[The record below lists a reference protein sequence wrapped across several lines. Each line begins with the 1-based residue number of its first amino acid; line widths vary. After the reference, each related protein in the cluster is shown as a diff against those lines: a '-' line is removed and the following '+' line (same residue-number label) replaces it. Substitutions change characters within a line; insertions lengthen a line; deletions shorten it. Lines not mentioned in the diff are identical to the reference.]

1 MELFM
6 SLQKKFVIILTAV
19 ILLFIATTTILITM
33 LVLTNR
39 TSENAAAGKALI
51 SDAELDYIHSEMF
64 DMFADN
70 FEWQMNSVEKRT
82 LADAERMANY
92 SGKNGA
98 LTPEQLKKFIN
109 PNFPYTEVYYA
120 LETDG
125 KYVGTSDSAD
135 MSVDYRTRPWY
146 VGAKSVK
153 GVFITEPYDTVT
165 NSSGEKIITFSYP
178 IFDSSKNIIGV
189 YGIDMNGSELIS
201 RFLPRDLAPYI
212 TGILLING
220 DGSIAPFFD
229 YESVGTLVD
238 SPYFTDITS
247 DNHAWT
253 IRIFG
258 DFTEYDKILGNMSFE
273 EAKSSFDLDAVKQMT
288 YQLTSSTDYIKFN
301 VQRNA
306 SVYKSIEVEK
316 TPAFMKNIAMSVNT
330 ESWAYDD
337 VYFVFETD
345 GKYIGTDSTVDT
357 DIDFRTRPWYIT
369 AKESSGAIWTDF
381 YQSITG
387 SQTKI
392 MTFTAPLQ
400 DENGN
405 FVGAVGFDITTETA
419 KSMLYNGD
427 ASLEAL
433 LILIK

>member
-1 MELFM
+1 M
-6 SLQKKFVIILTAV
+6 SLQKKLTIILITATV
-19 ILLFIATTTILITM
+19 LFIATA
-33 LVLTNR
+33 
-39 TSENAAAGKALI
+39 SALI
-51 SDAELDYIHSEMF
+51 IVLAVSNRSDTADKVLISETELDYIHDEMF
-64 DMFADN
+64 YIFADN
-70 FEWQMNSVEKRT
+70 FEWQMESVEKRT
-82 LADAERMANY
+82 FADAERMANY
-92 SGKNGA
+92 SGKSGA

-120 LETDG
+120 LESDG

-146 VGAKSVK
+146 EGAKAAN

-178 IFDSSKNIIGV
+178 IFDNDKNIIGV

-201 RFLPRDLAPYI
+201 RFLPRRLAPYI
-212 TGILLING
+212 KGILMIGG
-220 DGSIAPFFD
+220 DGTTAPFFD
-229 YESVGTLVD
+229 YEQADSLAD
-238 SPYFTDITS
+238 SPYVTDITS

-258 DFTEYDKILGNMSFE
+258 DFTEYDKTLGDMSFE
-273 EAKSSFDLDAVKQMT
+273 EAKDSCNLDAVSQMT

-306 SVYKSIEVEK
+306 AVYHSIEVEK

-337 VYFVFETD
+337 VYFVFDSD
-345 GKYIGTDSTVDT
+345 GKYIGTDSTVDEN
-357 DIDFRTRPWYIT
+357 IDFRTRPWYT
-369 AKESSGAIWTDF
+369 ASKASTGAVWTDF

-387 SQTKI
+387 SREKI
-392 MTFTAPLQ
+392 MTFTAPLY

-427 ASLEAL
+427 ASLESL
-433 LILIK
+433 LILAK

>member
-1 MELFM
+1 M
-6 SLQKKFVIILTAV
+6 SLQKRLT
-19 ILLFIATTTILITM
+19 IILITVT
-33 LVLTNR
+33 VLFIVT
-39 TSENAAAGKALI
+39 TSALI
-51 SDAELDYIHSEMF
+51 ILLAIANKPDTAEQVPISEAELEYIHDEMF
-64 DMFADN
+64 NMFADN
-70 FEWQMNSVEKRT
+70 FGWQMDSVEKRT

-92 SGKNGA
+92 SGRSGV
-98 LTPEQLKKFIN
+98 LSTEQIKKFIN

-146 VGAKSVK
+146 EGAKAAG

-178 IFDSSKNIIGV
+178 IFDSDKNIIGV

-201 RFLPRDLAPYI
+201 RFLPRELAPYI
-212 TGILLING
+212 TGILMINT
-220 DGSIAPFFD
+220 DGTIAPFFD
-229 YESVGTLVD
+229 YKQADSLAD
-238 SPYFTDITS
+238 SPYVKDITS
-247 DNHAWT
+247 ENHSWI

-258 DFTEYDKILGNMSFE
+258 DFTEYDKTLKHMSFE
-273 EAKSSFDLDAVKQMT
+273 EAKDAYELDAANQMA

-306 SVYKSIEVEK
+306 SVYSSIVVEK

-345 GKYIGTDSTVDT
+345 GKYIGTDDTVDEN
-357 DIDFRTRPWYIT
+357 IDFRTRPWYKD
-369 AKESSGAIWTDF
+369 AKGSTGVIWTDF

-387 SQTKI
+387 SHQKI
-392 MTFTAPLQ
+392 MTFTAPLY

-427 ASLEAL
+427 ASLESL

>member
-1 MELFM
+1 M

-19 ILLFIATTTILITM
+19 IVLFIATTTILITM
-33 LVLTNR
+33 LVLSNR
-39 TSENAAAGKALI
+39 TSENADSKALI
-51 SDAELDYIHSEMF
+51 NDAELEYIHSEMF

-98 LTPEQLKKFIN
+98 LTPEQLNKFIN

-178 IFDSSKNIIGV
+178 IFDENRNIIGV

-212 TGILLING
+212 TGILMING

-229 YESVGTLVD
+229 YEAVGSLVN
-238 SPYFTDITS
+238 SPYITDITS
-247 DNHAWT
+247 DNHAWS

-258 DFTEYDKILGNMSFE
+258 DFTEYDKILSNMSFE
-273 EAKSSFDLDAVKQMT
+273 EAKSSYNFDAVKQMT

-306 SVYKSIEVEK
+306 AVYKSIEVEK
-316 TPAFMKNIAMSVNT
+316 TPAFMKNVATSVNT

-337 VYFVFETD
+337 VYFVFEKD
-345 GKYIGTDSTVDT
+345 GKYIGTDETVSAST
-357 DIDFRTRPWYIT
+357 DFRDRPWYIM
-369 AKESSGAIWTDF
+369 AKETGVVSWTDF

-387 SQTKI
+387 SRQKI
-392 MTFTAPLQ
+392 MTFAAPLF
-400 DENGN
+400 DENDN

>member
-1 MELFM
+1 M
-6 SLQKKFVIILTAV
+6 SLQKKFIIILV
-19 ILLFIATTTILITM
+19 SIVLLFIATTTVLITL
-33 LVLTNR
+33 LVTSNR
-39 TSENAAAGKALI
+39 SETADKVLI
-51 SDAELDYIHSEMF
+51 TESELEYIHNEMF

-70 FEWQMNSVEKRT
+70 FEWQMDSVEKRT

-92 SGKNGA
+92 SGKSGA
-98 LTPEQLKKFIN
+98 LTPAQLKKFIN

-146 VGAKSVK
+146 EGAKTAN

-178 IFDSSKNIIGV
+178 IFDNDKNIIGV

-201 RFLPRDLAPYI
+201 RFLPRSLAPYI
-212 TGILLING
+212 TGILMING
-220 DGSIAPFFD
+220 DGTVAPFFD
-229 YESVGTLVD
+229 YKAADSLTD
-238 SPYFTDITS
+238 SPYVTDITS
-247 DNHAWT
+247 ENHAWT

-258 DFTEYDKILGNMSFE
+258 DFTEYDKILSGMSFP
-273 EAKSSFDLDAVKQMT
+273 EAKNSFNLDAASQMT
-288 YQLTSSTDYIKFN
+288 YQLKSSTDYIKFN

-306 SVYKSIEVEK
+306 AVYRSIEVEK
-316 TPAFMKNIAMSVNT
+316 TPAFMKNIAMSINT

-337 VYFVFETD
+337 IYFVFESD
-345 GKYIGTDSTVDT
+345 GKYIGTDSTVPENT
-357 DIDFRTRPWYIT
+357 DFRTRPWYIASKDAT
-369 AKESSGAIWTDF
+369 EAVWTDY
-381 YQSITG
+381 YQSVTG
-387 SQTKI
+387 SRQKI
-392 MTFTAPLQ
+392 MTFTAPLY

-405 FVGAVGFDITTETA
+405 FVGAVGFDITAQTA

-427 ASLEAL
+427 ASLESL